1 MTSCGLRRDERNSD
15 VFGAIPSHSLQQVL
29 MLNGGWLRRKEMQ
42 IRENKKVAFISF
54 NLLMR
59 ASTREMVGPG
69 TMVKRTPRKI
79 QNKDTL

>member
-1 MTSCGLRRDERNSD
+1 M
-15 VFGAIPSHSLQQVL
+15 
-29 MLNGGWLRRKEMQ
+29 RRKEMQ
-42 IRENKKVAFISF
+42 IRENKKVAFISS

-79 QNKDTL
+79 QNKETL